1 MLLQKSL
8 VRRGLCVSNTVIILI
23 AVTLY
28 PVSECRAEN
37 DQPEKQSK
45 TENSTPR
52 KKQIETLQ
60 DLIREVERNE
70 ALYTK
75 QKLNITSVYE
85 EFPKAPDPNLQI
97 RKQRIYSLTLQ
108 GPNFRLEEKSKGRSR
123 VGYFGGLPKKTQNLP
138 SSRYSESESLQV
150 FDGSTHRSLSKHISN
165 EQEKTEQKQIQDRGQ
180 ISDEY
185 PSLTNF
191 ARPHM
196 YLLSNGCP
204 KVPLSTYLKGMQAVL
219 SHPNPSYVAPG
230 STIKVQLLEDSE
242 FKGLKCKRI
251 LVDTIL
257 SNGTRH
263 NGWELWLALDRNL
276 LPVRNFSYTYRWS
289 KEIPIA
295 ESIVDQWREVHPGI
309 WFPIKIHTDRYNSFI
324 VKREGKQTLSWRR
337 QEHVTSV
344 ELDPQ
349 NLAEPT
355 FTQLD
360 FPKGISIYIE
370 KDGQRTNRK
379 TGDEG
384 H

>member
-37 DQPEKQSK
+37 DQPGKQSK

-165 EQEKTEQKQIQDRGQ
+165 AQEKTEQKQIQDRGQ

-242 FKGLKCKRI
+242 FQGLKCKRI

-295 ESIVDQWREVHPGI
+295 ESTVDQWRE
-309 WFPIKIHTDRYNSFI
+309 
-324 VKREGKQTLSWRR
+324 
-337 QEHVTSV
+337 
-344 ELDPQ
+344 
-349 NLAEPT
+349 
-355 FTQLD
+355 
-360 FPKGISIYIE
+360 
-370 KDGQRTNRK
+370 
-379 TGDEG
+379 
-384 H
+384 